1 MRPAIDS
8 LVPMMDLASENERD
22 PNGSTF
28 GFGFGESNADMD
40 GRYVCSK
47 LLSTY
52 FSFELSERLFFISL
66 YLFY

>member
-1 MRPAIDS
+1 MSVRPAIDS

-22 PNGSTF
+22 PNGSML

-52 FSFELSERLFFISL
+52 FS
-66 YLFY
+66 